1 MINYECCKNTA
12 LILVERNGRLSS
24 CYIFLTVKGDFCYMW
39 SLFGGLSHDM
49 GIDLGTANT
58 LVHVKGRGIVLREPS
73 VVAIKSDTGDVLAV
87 GEEAKQMIGRTP
99 GNIVA
104 IRPMKDGVIADFDVT
119 QAMLKYFIRKAMNTK
134 SFVRPRVVVGVPS
147 GVTEVEKRAVIDAAQ
162 QAGAREAYLIEEPM
176 AAAIGAGLPVEE
188 ATGSMVVD
196 IGGGTTEI
204 AVISLGGIVTSRS
217 IRIGGDEMDDS
228 IVRYIK
234 QMYNLMIGERT
245 AEEIKITIGTAIV
258 TPEADHSMDIR
269 GRDLVSGLPK
279 TLNIQA
285 REIREALNEPIYK
298 IIEAVKGTL
307 ERTPPE
313 LAADVMDHGIMMT
326 GGGALLKNLD
336 KLIAQETG
344 MPVLVSEDALSCVG
358 AGTGKSL
365 ENINL
370 LKRVVMTSKKLRQ

>member
-1 MINYECCKNTA
+1 
-12 LILVERNGRLSS
+12 
-24 CYIFLTVKGDFCYMW
+24 MW
-39 SLFGGLSHDM
+39 NLFGGLSHDM

-58 LVHVKGRGIVLREPS
+58 LVHIKGKGIVLREPS

-87 GEEAKQMIGRTP
+87 GDEAKRMIGRTP
-99 GNIVA
+99 GSIVA

-204 AVISLGGIVTSRS
+204 AVISLGGIVTSCS
-217 IRIGGDEMDDS
+217 IRIGGDEMDSS
-228 IVRYIK
+228 IIQYIK
-234 QMYNLMIGERT
+234 REYNLLIGERT
-245 AEEIKITIGTAIV
+245 AEEIKINIGTAIV
-258 TPEADHSMDIR
+258 NPNQEKTMDIR

-279 TLNIQA
+279 TVRIKSS
-285 REIREALNEPIYK
+285 EVCEALSEPVHK
-298 IIEAVKGTL
+298 IVDAVKGTL
-307 ERTPPE
+307 EKTPPE

-326 GGGALLKNLD
+326 GGGSLLNSLD
-336 KLIAQETG
+336 KLLSHETG

-358 AGTGKSL
+358 EGTGRSL
-365 ENINL
+365 ENIEL
-370 LKRVVMTSKKLRQ
+370 LKRVVMTTKKLR

>member
-1 MINYECCKNTA
+1 MF
-12 LILVERNGRLSS
+12 G
-24 CYIFLTVKGDFCYMW
+24 
-39 SLFGGLSHDM
+39 LFGGHDM

-119 QAMLKYFIRKAMNTK
+119 QAMLKYFIRKAMRSK

-217 IRIGGDEMDDS
+217 IRIGGDEMDSS
-228 IVRYIK
+228 IVQYIK
-234 QMYNLMIGERT
+234 RMYNLMIGERT
-245 AEEIKITIGTAIV
+245 AEEIKISVGTAIV
-258 TPEADHSMDIR
+258 TPDTDRTMDIR

-279 TLNIQA
+279 TLTIHA
-285 REIREALNEPIYK
+285 KELREALNEPIYK
-298 IIEAVKGTL
+298 IIDAVKNTL
-307 ERTPPE
+307 EKTPPE

-326 GGGALLKNLD
+326 GGGALLMNLD
-336 KLIAQETG
+336 KLLSHETG

-358 AGTGKSL
+358 EGTGRTL
-365 ENINL
+365 ENIGL
-370 LKRVVMTSKKLRQ
+370 LKNVVMSSKKLKQ

>member
-1 MINYECCKNTA
+1 
-12 LILVERNGRLSS
+12 
-24 CYIFLTVKGDFCYMW
+24 MW
-39 SLFGGLSHDM
+39 NLFGGLSHDM

-58 LVHVKGRGIVLREPS
+58 LVHIKGKGIVLREPS

-87 GEEAKQMIGRTP
+87 GDEAKRMMGRTP
-99 GNIVA
+99 GSIVA

-204 AVISLGGIVTSRS
+204 AVISLGGIVTSCS
-217 IRIGGDEMDDS
+217 IRIGGDEMDSS
-228 IVRYIK
+228 IIQYIK
-234 QMYNLMIGERT
+234 REYNLLIGERT
-245 AEEIKITIGTAIV
+245 AEEIKINIGTAIANPNQDK
-258 TPEADHSMDIR
+258 TMDIR

-279 TLNIQA
+279 TVRIKSS
-285 REIREALNEPIYK
+285 EICEALSEPVHK
-298 IIEAVKGTL
+298 IVDAVKGTL
-307 ERTPPE
+307 EKTPPE

-326 GGGALLKNLD
+326 GGGSLLNSLD
-336 KLIAQETG
+336 KLLSHETG

-358 AGTGKSL
+358 EGTGRSL
-365 ENINL
+365 ENIEL
-370 LKRVVMTSKKLRQ
+370 LKRVVMTTKKLR